1 MFQLMRLQFVIIL
14 LFCCISLM
22 GQTIRGL
29 VVNSNKEGISY
40 ANVVLVAK
48 TDSAYVA
55 GTVTT
60 EEGEFSLSSAEENIL
75 LDDCLISVSHIGFQ
89 TVYLQAAEKMG
100 TIVLADNE
108 EALGEV
114 VVSGHRSPSMKL
126 NNGILRV
133 NVQHTILANT
143 GNSIE
148 VLSLLPF
155 VNRTSE
161 GVSVIGR
168 GTPLIYIDN
177 RKVQNMDDLQKLSSD
192 EIKRVEV
199 DLHPGAAYGNNI
211 RAVIRIATVRK
222 GEGMSVSLT
231 GQGVQT
237 KRFNAFGFGNLNYR
251 LNKWDFF
258 GGVSA
263 RHTHKESS
271 VENIIDFTDDQTA
284 IHVSQ
289 ALDNINRGYSI
300 GGNVGLSFSN
310 NGVNDFGVKYDF
322 DRAPSNQDNMLG
334 AGTYMEN
341 GRNTHSEDIELLQ
354 TSENTRHILNAYYIT
369 SFGEGNRL
377 NVNFDYLS
385 GKNQSAYTS
394 YWEQDRNVEAH
405 NDGNYQLYVGK
416 AQMAHNVWGG
426 TLNYGTEFS
435 YTDNK
440 STYYTDENV
449 GTSLTES
456 DDKNQQMLWSLFASM
471 EKTFGDF
478 SLEGGLRFD
487 LADYKYFHDGQLQ
500 GDVSRNY
507 AKLLPYFEADYDTD
521 DISLSLSYNSNIH
534 RPSYGQLNGSTV
546 YVDKYT
552 YQRGNPLLQSAYD
565 HVLDFMF
572 SWKDLM
578 VDVSHTWYK
587 NSIMQATQLMEGQQ
601 SILFTMENIPHY
613 HEWSATVSYAP
624 TVGFWRPKVE
634 TSVFK
639 QYLTYEGQRYNKPYF
654 TYEFDNLFRL
664 SSNVNLSVDM
674 WGTALGNLYLSVFR
688 PVFRTDVGLNAALL
702 KKKLYVWLKVTDIFH
717 TDKERWTSNISNIVF
732 GKNRRL
738 DNCGVMLQLR
748 YVFNPQSNKYRGM
761 TTNSEIMRLN

>member
-1 MFQLMRLQFVIIL
+1 MKLLFIIL
-14 LFCCISLM
+14 QLFCCISLM
-22 GQTIRGL
+22 GQDIHGL
-29 VVNSNKEGISY
+29 IVNSNKEAVPY
-40 ANVVLVAK
+40 TNVVLVTK
-48 TDSAYVA
+48 SDSAYLA

-60 EEGEFSLSSAEENIL
+60 DDGKFMLSYAGGNES
-75 LDDCLISVSHIGFQ
+75 LDDCLVSVSHIGFQ
-89 TVYLQAAEKMG
+89 TMYLQAAEKMD

-108 EALGEV
+108 EALSEV
-114 VVSGHRSPSMKL
+114 TVTGHRSPSIKL
-126 NNGILRV
+126 ENGKLKV
-133 NVQHTILANT
+133 NIQHTVLANT

-155 VNRTSE
+155 INRTSE

-199 DLHPGAAYGNNI
+199 DLHPSAEYGNNI
-211 RAVIRIATVRK
+211 RAVIRISTVRK

-237 KRFNAFGFGNLNYR
+237 QHFNAFGFGNLNYR

-263 RHTHKESS
+263 RHTHKESP
-271 VENIIDFTDDQTA
+271 VENSIGFTDGQTA
-284 IHVSQ
+284 IHVAQ

-322 DRAPSNQDNMLG
+322 DRAPSNRDKISG
-334 AGTYMEN
+334 AGIYMEDN
-341 GRNTHSEDIELLQ
+341 QNVHSEDIELIQ
-354 TSENTRHILNAYYIT
+354 ASENTQHILNAYYIT
-369 SFGEGNRL
+369 SFGKNNHL
-377 NVNFDYLS
+377 NVNFDFLS
-385 GKNQSAYTS
+385 GKNRSAYTS

-405 NDGNYQLYVGK
+405 DDGDYQLYAGK
-416 AQMAHNVWGG
+416 AQMDHNVWGG
-426 TLNYGTEFS
+426 TLNFGTEFS

-440 STYYTDENV
+440 SAYYTDENE
-449 GTSLTES
+449 GTNLTES

-471 EKTFGDF
+471 EKSFGDF

-487 LADYKYFHDGQLQ
+487 LADYKYFHGGQLQ
-500 GDVSRNY
+500 EDVSRNY
-507 AKLLPYFEADYDTD
+507 TKLLPYFEADYDTD

-546 YVDKYT
+546 YVDNYT

-587 NSIMQATQLMEGQQ
+587 NSIMQTTQMMEGQQ

-613 HEWSATVSYAP
+613 HEWSATVSYTP
-624 TVGFWRPKVE
+624 TFGFWRPKVE

-639 QYLTYEGQRYNKPYF
+639 QYLTYAGQRYNKPYF

-688 PVFRTDVGLNAALL
+688 PAFRTDVGLNAALF

-717 TDKERWTSNISNIVF
+717 TDKERWTSDIHNIVF

-761 TTNSEIMRLN
+761 TTNSEVMRLN

>member
-1 MFQLMRLQFVIIL
+1 MKLLFIIL
-14 LFCCISLM
+14 QLFCCISLM
-22 GQTIRGL
+22 GQDIHGL
-29 VVNSNKEGISY
+29 IVNSNKEAVPY
-40 ANVVLVAK
+40 TNVVLVTK
-48 TDSAYVA
+48 SDSAYLA

-60 EEGEFSLSSAEENIL
+60 DDGKFMLSYAGGNES
-75 LDDCLISVSHIGFQ
+75 LDDCLVSVSHIGFQ
-89 TVYLQAAEKMG
+89 TMYLQAAEKMD

-108 EALGEV
+108 EALSEV
-114 VVSGHRSPSMKL
+114 TVTGHRSPSIKL
-126 NNGILRV
+126 ENGKLKV
-133 NVQHTILANT
+133 NIQHTVLANT

-155 VNRTSE
+155 INRTSE

-199 DLHPGAAYGNNI
+199 DLHPGAEYGNNI
-211 RAVIRIATVRK
+211 RAVIRISTVRK

-237 KRFNAFGFGNLNYR
+237 QHFNAFGFGNLNYR

-263 RHTHKESS
+263 RHTHKESP
-271 VENIIDFTDDQTA
+271 VENSIGFTDGQTA
-284 IHVSQ
+284 IHVAQ

-322 DRAPSNQDNMLG
+322 DRAPSNRDKISG
-334 AGTYMEN
+334 AGIYMEN
-341 GRNTHSEDIELLQ
+341 NQNVHSEDIELIQ
-354 TSENTRHILNAYYIT
+354 ASENTRHILNAYYIT
-369 SFGEGNRL
+369 SFGKNNHL
-377 NVNFDYLS
+377 NVNFDFLS
-385 GKNQSAYTS
+385 GKNRSAYTS

-405 NDGNYQLYVGK
+405 DDGDYQLYAGK
-416 AQMAHNVWGG
+416 AQMDHNVWGG
-426 TLNYGTEFS
+426 MLNFGTEFS

-440 STYYTDENV
+440 SAYYTDENE
-449 GTSLTES
+449 GTNLTES

-471 EKTFGDF
+471 EKSFGDF

-487 LADYKYFHDGQLQ
+487 LADYKYFHGGQLQ
-500 GDVSRNY
+500 EDVSRNY
-507 AKLLPYFEADYDTD
+507 TKLLPYFEADYDTD

-546 YVDKYT
+546 YVDNYT

-587 NSIMQATQLMEGQQ
+587 NSIMQTTQMMEGQQ

-613 HEWSATVSYAP
+613 HEWSATVSYTP
-624 TVGFWRPKVE
+624 TFGFWRPKVE

-639 QYLTYEGQRYNKPYF
+639 QYLTYAGQRYNKPYF

-688 PVFRTDVGLNAALL
+688 PAFRTDVGLNAALF

-717 TDKERWTSNISNIVF
+717 TDKERWTSDIHNIVF

-761 TTNSEIMRLN
+761 TTNSEVMRLN